1 MKQKLLLLSLFISG
15 MLISQETMHIDFDE
29 NNPGVVMNSW
39 DSSAGFAKIANP
51 DLSTENPSNFV
62 GQFTSGNNNGI
73 GIGVIDPTTIFTTP
87 FDLSSLSYF
96 KMKVWSSEEIEV
108 TFHIENSPD
117 WGNYIEK
124 TESIGSDQLNQWVEL
139 TFDFSAE
146 INIFM
151 NNIVILIGGDNTEEG
166 DNYYFDDILGPP
178 LYDFAAYQYS
188 PTDNATEVS
197 VGSNIV
203 ITTNNTFTAAQGVTI
218 SDVNSVVALRQGDI
232 NGTDV
237 AFSANINGGN
247 NEITIDPIND
257 LEFTT
262 TYWYGIIDDQIFHA
276 NGTSVTGVNA
286 TFTTKDPIVGDIN
299 EMLFDFDTVNQDL
312 QFVSWGGTGF
322 SKISNPDPSGIN
334 TSDNVGQYTHAGND
348 SGLENDLVNGGT
360 PLEAPDFSET
370 PFIKVKVWV
379 DKPVDV
385 MVRIQN
391 FPDYGQGFDQT
402 IAVTEIN
409 QWVQL
414 IYNFGS
420 VTATNYDRAQIY
432 FDRNQTGG
440 TVAGDLYYFDDY
452 EKSNVAPQA
461 EITLSPNEGSTDVS
475 LASGM
480 TITSNLAFENL
491 DGTTITDIN
500 SMVELRETDASGAII
515 SSTITISENKTQIS
529 IVPSSLLSPNTTYW
543 YGILENM
550 IQFEN
555 GESVTDATSSFTT
568 TIEAIEMVIY
578 EDFDEVS
585 LSTVSETMG
594 DPAGSYVLSLD
605 PENVSNGVQQW
616 DKGDSWGGWE
626 RIHIEMINPFDMGQH
641 DLFSVRV
648 YSPVQTQMMLKL
660 ADARDDEDQNGFIE
674 LRQDIVLTNQ
684 WQTLYFDMSDIA
696 DSVSFSH
703 LFIFIG
709 PGDPGVTGTFYI
721 DNIEGPQLQ
730 NTAGLEDLITTAFSM
745 YPNPSYDTVF
755 FKNLNGEK
763 LIKIYDINMRLI
775 KSESINENQIS
786 IENLDIGLYFVEVNG
801 HVEKLIKK

>member
-1 MKQKLLLLSLFISG
+1 
-15 MLISQETMHIDFDE
+15 
-29 NNPGVVMNSW
+29 
-39 DSSAGFAKIANP
+39 
-51 DLSTENPSNFV
+51 
-62 GQFTSGNNNGI
+62 
-73 GIGVIDPTTIFTTP
+73 
-87 FDLSSLSYF
+87 
-96 KMKVWSSEEIEV
+96 
-108 TFHIENSPD
+108 
-117 WGNYIEK
+117 
-124 TESIGSDQLNQWVEL
+124 
-139 TFDFSAE
+139 
-146 INIFM
+146 
-151 NNIVILIGGDNTEEG
+151 
-166 DNYYFDDILGPP
+166 
-178 LYDFAAYQYS
+178 
-188 PTDNATEVS
+188 
-197 VGSNIV
+197 
-203 ITTNNTFTAAQGVTI
+203 
-218 SDVNSVVALRQGDI
+218 
-232 NGTDV
+232 
-237 AFSANINGGN
+237 
-247 NEITIDPIND
+247 
-257 LEFTT
+257 
-262 TYWYGIIDDQIFHA
+262 
-276 NGTSVTGVNA
+276 
-286 TFTTKDPIVGDIN
+286 
-299 EMLFDFDTVNQDL
+299 
-312 QFVSWGGTGF
+312 
-322 SKISNPDPSGIN
+322 
-334 TSDNVGQYTHAGND
+334 
-348 SGLENDLVNGGT
+348 
-360 PLEAPDFSET
+360 
-370 PFIKVKVWV
+370 
-379 DKPVDV
+379 

-402 IAVTEIN
+402 ISVTEIN

-568 TIEAIEMVIY
+568 TAEAIEMVIY

-660 ADARDDEDQNGFIE
+660 ADARDDGDQNGFIE

-730 NTAGLEDLITTAFSM
+730 NTA
-745 YPNPSYDTVF
+745 
-755 FKNLNGEK
+755 
-763 LIKIYDINMRLI
+763 
-775 KSESINENQIS
+775 
-786 IENLDIGLYFVEVNG
+786 
-801 HVEKLIKK
+801 

>member
-15 MLISQETMHIDFDE
+15 VLISQETMHIDFDE

-39 DSSAGFAKIANP
+39 DSSASFAKIANP

-166 DNYYFDDILGPP
+166 DNYYFDDIIGPP
-178 LYDFAAYQYS
+178 LYNFAAYQYS

-262 TYWYGIIDDQIFHA
+262 TYWYGIIDDQIFHT

-322 SKISNPDPSGIN
+322 SKVSNPDATGIN
-334 TSDNVGQYTHAGND
+334 TSANVGQYTHAGND
-348 SGLENDLVNGGT
+348 SGLENDLVNGST
-360 PLEAPDFSET
+360 PLDAPDFSET

-379 DKPVDV
+379 DRPVDV

-391 FPDYGQGFDQT
+391 YPDYGQGFDQT
-402 IAVTEIN
+402 ISVTETN

-432 FDRNQTGG
+432 FDRNQAGG
-440 TVAGDLYYFDDY
+440 TEAGDIYYFDDY

-461 EITLSPNEGSTDVS
+461 ELTLTPEDGSNDIS

-480 TITSNLAFENL
+480 SVVSNLAFENL
-491 DGTTITDIN
+491 DGTTITDIS
-500 SMVELRETDASGAII
+500 SMVELRENNANGAVVQSII
-515 SSTITISENKTQIS
+515 SISEDKTQINV
-529 IVPSSLLSPNTTYW
+529 VPSSLLDPNTTYW
-543 YGILENM
+543 YGILENT

-555 GESVTDATSSFTT
+555 GETVTGASASFTT
-568 TIEAIEMVIY
+568 TTESIEMIVY
-578 EDFDEVS
+578 EDFDDIS
-585 LSTVSETMG
+585 LSIISETMG
-594 DPAGSYVLSLD
+594 DPPGSYVLSID
-605 PENVSNGVQQW
+605 PDDVSNGVQQW
-616 DKGDSWGGWE
+616 DKGDTWWGWE
-626 RIHIEMINPFDMGQH
+626 RIHMEMINPFDMGQH

-660 ADARDDEDQNGFIE
+660 ADARDDGDQNGFIE

-696 DSVSFSH
+696 DGVSFSH

-730 NTAGLEDLITTAFSM
+730 NTAGLEDLNTTSFSM
-745 YPNPSYDTVF
+745 YPNPSYDIVF
-755 FKNLNGEK
+755 F
-763 LIKIYDINMRLI
+763 IFYW
-775 KSESINENQIS
+775 
-786 IENLDIGLYFVEVNG
+786 
-801 HVEKLIKK
+801 